1 MHTGNRE
8 FSCPHCSQR
17 FGRKDHMTRH
27 AKKTHQQLY
36 EPSDRQRLTSAP
48 GGAAVSL
55 QEPVPAR
62 NARKERSVSD
72 PGPMHSMHYNPD
84 YTALRPLVNPNGVV
98 AKFQKLGTND
108 TYNDTSSNFS
118 YVMREQDKFS
128 SSSEDCSESLYS
140 LPPSSN
146 TISVI
151 KSCSNSANQM
161 FTIPE
166 KMDSHLGVVKSES
179 PCSNLYPKSE
189 SDDQQ
194 VSTYK
199 QEMEESKMETYSEDS
214 NSTEQVMKEFM
225 AEKDKIDFD
234 SFIKEIRDDMF
245 DEDPLRIS
253 PVKVYLEVKEEP
265 KSRPATPI
273 VEQNSVL
280 GFDGN
285 DELEGYA
292 GLVVE
297 EKIVVAKPVFL
308 RTQSQDSLTRTKNPV
323 LPSIHT
329 EGTLVV
335 PEPKQVRYSSQD
347 PFTLSLEDESH
358 TLAELK
364 GSLFLN
370 DDQSYFQP
378 WN

>member
-1 MHTGNRE
+1 
-8 FSCPHCSQR
+8 
-17 FGRKDHMTRH
+17 
-27 AKKTHQQLY
+27 
-36 EPSDRQRLTSAP
+36 
-48 GGAAVSL
+48 
-55 QEPVPAR
+55 
-62 NARKERSVSD
+62 
-72 PGPMHSMHYNPD
+72 
-84 YTALRPLVNPNGVV
+84 
-98 AKFQKLGTND
+98 
-108 TYNDTSSNFS
+108 
-118 YVMREQDKFS
+118 
-128 SSSEDCSESLYS
+128 
-140 LPPSSN
+140 
-146 TISVI
+146 
-151 KSCSNSANQM
+151 
-161 FTIPE
+161 
-166 KMDSHLGVVKSES
+166 
-179 PCSNLYPKSE
+179 
-189 SDDQQ
+189 
-194 VSTYK
+194 
-199 QEMEESKMETYSEDS
+199 
-214 NSTEQVMKEFM
+214 MKEFM

-245 DEDPLRIS
+245 DEDPLRVS
-253 PVKVYLEVKEEP
+253 PVKVFLEVKEEP

-273 VEQNSVL
+273 VEQNSL
-280 GFDGN
+280 LSFDSN

-292 GLVVE
+292 GLVVA